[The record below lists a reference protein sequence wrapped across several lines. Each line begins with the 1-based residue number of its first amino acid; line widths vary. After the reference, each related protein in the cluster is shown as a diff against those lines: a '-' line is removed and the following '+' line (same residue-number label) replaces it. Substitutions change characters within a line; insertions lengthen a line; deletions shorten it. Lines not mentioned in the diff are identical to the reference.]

1 MKIKEL
7 EPFLPKYS
15 DGSGY
20 DVKIRYNTSKWG
32 GPWCD
37 SDLYQPKT
45 KPGQR
50 ELTIKLLT
58 AGCLGFGGN
67 YDDIFTIYVEES
79 EVVPEDTELVKI
91 EKEKARLKY
100 EKEEEQR
107 RLKKQQEERKTYEQL
122 KRKYEN
128 KGGK

>member
-7 EPFLPKYS
+7 EPFLPKYN
-15 DGSGY
+15 DGTGY

-37 SDLYQPKT
+37 SDLYRPET

-50 ELTIKLLT
+50 DLTIKSL
-58 AGCLGFGGN
+58 ASGCPGFGGN
-67 YDDIFTIYVEES
+67 YDDTFTIYVEES
-79 EVVPEDTELVKI
+79 EVVPEDPRLVEI
-91 EKEKARLKY
+91 EKEKARLRY

-107 RLKKQQEERKTYEQL
+107 RLKEEQEEKETYERL
-122 KRKYEN
+122 KRKYE
-128 KGGK
+128 K